1 VKGRRCTPTVLATP
15 TSVRY
20 ASVEADFLVF
30 AGVERWINDNLAA
43 TILR

>member
-1 VKGRRCTPTVLATP
+1 
-15 TSVRY
+15 
-20 ASVEADFLVF
+20 VEADFLVF